1 MQRVWCAD
9 EGLRHARCHIPW
21 EPTTLRRSAEFF
33 LLNASAGSVP
43 PPGHVAVAVAGHPD
57 NLCLT
62 GLYRNTIYIL
72 LPGSGSGAALR
83 PDRRPAQYAVGP
95 LTCRPATSDRP
106 EPPGA
111 GRRVPV
117 AAGLRRRSPWPWSWA
132 VQASPGSS
140 RRDCR
145 TQEVKYRNA
154 IYCVG
159 GYSWCEQAGPAPEDF
174 RHLLAF
180 RASLRQFQY
189 WSETQ
194 ARAAGLTQVQHQLL
208 VAIKGH
214 PGGGPPTVSDL
225 AAYLLLRH
233 HSTVELVDRA
243 EAGGLVRRAPDQ
255 DDARVVRVK
264 LTGKGDRLVI
274 ELTQSHLAE
283 LRKLAATLTELA
295 PDGQVGKRAPRPG
308 C

>member
-1 MQRVWCAD
+1 MSGAPADRAAGPPALDPQAGQPARPDPSGGQACPGPVHHAGQVIGVPSPVQPSTGAGRHVHLGLPVAAASVASQAVAGGPVMQRVWCAD

-180 RASLRQFQY
+180 RVRPRQFP
-189 WSETQ
+189 Q
-194 ARAAGLTQVQHQLL
+194 A
-208 VAIKGH
+208 
-214 PGGGPPTVSDL
+214 
-225 AAYLLLRH
+225 
-233 HSTVELVDRA
+233 
-243 EAGGLVRRAPDQ
+243 
-255 DDARVVRVK
+255 
-264 LTGKGDRLVI
+264 
-274 ELTQSHLAE
+274 HLAE
-283 LRKLAATLTELA
+283 LRELAATLTELA